1 MTQFIRSYWKLI
13 LFFTLVGLIGGFALG
28 FYTLDLYPAKIRE
41 ELLQQGMTELLLAV
55 VTAMQ
60 SAGYGMVLGTI
71 GIVLSKKAGL
81 WRETIRI
88 GSHPLLLAAAVSL
101 LGGLAMILPDILYFG
116 KHSQVIADS
125 YLSKP
130 SPVYI
135 LASITYGAVIEEVML
150 RLFAMSLIA
159 WLLQKMFPK
168 KAVSSYPLIIANILC
183 SLLFAAAHLPATFL
197 TIGSSAT
204 VIFRCFLLNGGL
216 GLLFGWLYRKHGLQ
230 YAMIAHG
237 GCHLISKLIWIFFL

>member
-81 WRETIRI
+81 WREPIRI
-88 GSHPLLLAAAVSL
+88 GSYPLLLAAAVSL
-101 LGGLAMILPDILYFG
+101 LGGLAMILPDVLYFG

-135 LASITYGAVIEEVML
+135 LASMTYGAVIEEVML

-183 SLLFAAAHLPATFL
+183 SLLFAAGHLPATFL

-237 GCHLISKLIWIFFL
+237 GCHLISKLIWILFL